1 MKKVIAVAALGVLA
15 FVLAPIAS
23 SNAATLAGACTI
35 KGSAAFGSTLSPIV
49 PSPNT
54 YSFSGSAE
62 CLGSG
67 SEVKESGTATV
78 SGSGELACP
87 AALSALPAGKG
98 ELKLPS
104 GTYKFELRFVAQ
116 GGVVDLVVTP
126 EGEAGGA
133 VGAAE
138 FLTDGVGTLEACA
151 NGKIKEKLE
160 FTAAA
165 AGII

>member
-1 MKKVIAVAALGVLA
+1 MKKVIALAALGVLA
-15 FVLAPIAS
+15 VVLAPVAS
-23 SNAATLAGACTI
+23 ANAATLAGACTI
-35 KGSAAFGSTLSPIV
+35 KGAAKFGSPLAPIV
-49 PSPNT
+49 PSPNS

-62 CLGSG
+62 CVGSG
-67 SEVKESGTATV
+67 SGVKESGTATV

-98 ELKLPS
+98 ELTLPS

-116 GGVVDLVVTP
+116 AGVVDLVITP
-126 EGEAGGA
+126 EGEPGGA

-151 NGKIKEKLE
+151 NGKIQEKLE

-165 AGII
+165 AGVI